1 MGRWT
6 ALVVVGV
13 VALAAVGLGD
23 AIRGGGGEEAR
34 RPERRPQPDQ
44 VTTAPKSPT
53 VPERLESLGI
63 GGLLYAAVRRGIEC
77 RVEVIALPT
86 LSRSV
91 LTGVESCRIRV
102 SPTGRVASGGPCGD
116 PDERISS
123 KTQVG
128 VRMLRGCA
136 PAWRPDGRLTFV
148 SPRGDV
154 VELVEP
160 CASVRPCLRVVV
172 PQREVSRPILELAW
186 IDQRR
191 LAALV
196 RYPRETS
203 SLAVFEDGR
212 LTVTDDS
219 AFRLRSYLQPVG
231 ARLLVPA
238 LESPSVLGFDAG
250 GLSGPFEAL
259 PRNLADGRAFVA
271 SPDGNWVASTAGER
285 VFIYRAADGGPL
297 DPIELD
303 LRAEDLG
310 WS

>member
-1 MGRWT
+1 VGRWT
-6 ALVVVGV
+6 ALVLVGV
-13 VALAAVGLGD
+13 AALAAVSLGD
-23 AIRGGGGEEAR
+23 AIRGNGEEEAG
-34 RPERRPQPDQ
+34 RPERRAPQDRP
-44 VTTAPKSPT
+44 TTTSGLLA
-53 VPERLESLGI
+53 VAERLESRGI
-63 GGLLYAAVRRGIEC
+63 GGLLYAAIRRGLGC

-91 LTGVESCRIRV
+91 LTSVDSCRIRV

-123 KTQVG
+123 QTQVG

-136 PAWRPDGRLTFV
+136 PAWRPNGRLTFV
-148 SPRGDV
+148 RSRGGV

-160 CASVRPCLRVVV
+160 CASIRPCLRVVV

-196 RYPRETS
+196 RYPRQTS

-219 AFRLRSYLQPVG
+219 AYRLRSYLQPVG

-271 SPDGNWVASTAGER
+271 SPEGTWVASTAGER

-303 LRAEDLG
+303 LEAEDLG